1 MNYVTSV
8 TYLSSENGKVS
19 IEGNEPK
26 RVILIRKLNCFTSG
40 RSFTVIVRMTFH
52 NFSKKVIHFGDA
64 NMSMQ

>member
-1 MNYVTSV
+1 MNYVKSV
-8 TYLSSENGKVS
+8 TYLFGEKGKVS
-19 IEGNEPK
+19 IEGNEPN

-40 RSFTVIVRMTFH
+40 RSFTVIVTMTFH